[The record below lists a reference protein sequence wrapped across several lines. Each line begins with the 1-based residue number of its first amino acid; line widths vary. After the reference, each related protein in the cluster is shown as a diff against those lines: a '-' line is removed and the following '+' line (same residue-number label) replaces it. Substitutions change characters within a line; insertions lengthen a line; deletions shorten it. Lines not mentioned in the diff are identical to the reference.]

1 MLSSTE
7 HSILYQDARNELPLT
22 DETVDLIITSPPYP
36 MIKMWDELYGTLHSH
51 LTEEIIEEESLRAFD
66 IMHNELLKVWQHCFR
81 VLKPGGFMCINVG
94 DTTRSFNG
102 TFHLFS
108 NHSRIIE
115 HCISCGFHALPH
127 ILWRKSTNSPAKFMG
142 SGTLPAGAYVT
153 LEHEY
158 ILIFRKG
165 ERRLFSGENDKQLRR
180 ESSFFWEERNIW
192 FSDLWEMQGKRQ
204 KLTTA
209 NEELRFRS
217 AAFPFEIPY
226 RLIQMFSLQGDMI
239 FDPFMGTGTTA
250 LAAMTSG
257 RNSLGIELDPL
268 FKEEFLSSSNQI
280 KEIINQMN
288 DYIDARIENHLT
300 YMKSYIEK
308 KGNTKHFNTSLN
320 CRVITRSEAHLA
332 LYRVNNIQAD
342 DRHIFKVE
350 YEKIQR

>member
-7 HSILYQDARNELPLT
+7 HSILYQDARSQLPIA
-22 DETVDLIITSPPYP
+22 DNSIDLIITSPPYP
-36 MIKMWDELYGTLHSH
+36 MIKMWDELYGKLQNK
-51 LTEEIIEEESLRAFD
+51 LTDKLIEVESLQAFD
-66 IMHNELLKVWQHCFR
+66 MMHNELLKVWKHCFR

-127 ILWRKSTNSPAKFMG
+127 ILWRKSTNSPTKFMG
-142 SGTLPAGAYVT
+142 SGTLPSGAYVT

-165 ERRLFSGENDKQLRR
+165 ERRQFIKENDKQRRR

-226 RLIQMFSLQGDMI
+226 RLIQMFSLHGDI
-239 FDPFMGTGTTA
+239 VLDPFMGTGTTA
-250 LAAMTSG
+250 LAAMASG
-257 RNSLGIELDPL
+257 RNSLGIELDPH
-268 FKEEFLSSSNQI
+268 FQDEFLSSSKHI
-280 KEIINQMN
+280 MEITTQMN
-288 DYIDARIENHLT
+288 QYIDSRIENHLM
-300 YMKSYIEK
+300 YMKDHIDKNGST
-308 KGNTKHFNTSLN
+308 NHFNTSLN
-320 CRVITRSEAHLA
+320 CQVKTRSEAHMA
-332 LYRVNNIQAD
+332 LYRVNNIQTD
-342 DRHIFKVE
+342 KGHVFKVA
-350 YEKIQR
+350 YDKIQR